1 MASYFSIGFDYVFFF
16 FLLFSFLIVVKMTPG
31 KVTTN
36 DNASNADLS
45 VCTEVLQ
52 KDEAPTIEIK
62 DLKKPI
68 VSSDCDISN
77 SIERNETKTNDT
89 AQKPKIIDEKLTKL
103 EVLKSISVSNDLK
116 WSFKI
121 EMN

>member
-1 MASYFSIGFDYVFFF
+1 MTMCKVNTNRLRWMASYFSIGFDYVFFF
-16 FLLFSFLIVVKMTPG
+16 FFSFSFLIVVKMTPG

-45 VCTEVLQ
+45 VCTEILQ
-52 KDEAPTIEIK
+52 KDDAATIEIK

-77 SIERNETKTNDT
+77 LIERNETKTNDT
-89 AQKPKIIDEKLTKL
+89 TQKPKIIDEKLTKL
-103 EVLKSISVSNDLK
+103 EV
-116 WSFKI
+116 
-121 EMN
+121 